1 MKLLTD
7 ILVLLVA
14 LEFCFIFYLESVR
27 TSSARTAS
35 VFGMEEGELKR
46 PSVDLLFKNQ
56 GVYNLVIAL
65 MLILGA
71 FVFHSP
77 LVVLLF
83 FALFLA
89 NIIVVAAYGAISSSP
104 RIFPM
109 QAGLAVIAAI
119 CLAIGKAV

>member
-77 LVVLLF
+77 LV
-83 FALFLA
+83 ALFLA

>member
-1 MKLLTD
+1 MMKLITD

-14 LEFCFIFYLESVR
+14 LEFCFIFYLESIK
-27 TSSARTAS
+27 TSSAKTAS
-35 VFGMEEGELKR
+35 VFGMEEEELKR

-83 FALFLA
+83 LA

-119 CLAIGKAV
+119 CLAIGETV